1 MRTHIVE
8 AIWLND
14 AGLCSLEQLA
24 EYSGLT
30 RAELEDLVEMGEIA
44 PTSVDAEND
53 LYETHYIV
61 IARTARRLRDD
72 FELDGHGLAVALNL
86 LRRIRELEAELNA
99 IRAKLPQ

>member
-8 AIWLND
+8 AMWLND

-24 EYSGLT
+24 AYSGLT
-30 RAELEDLVEMGEIA
+30 HAELQDLVEMGEIA

-53 LYETHYIV
+53 LYQTHYIV

-72 FELDGHGLAVALNL
+72 FELDTHGLAVALNL
-86 LRRIRELEAELNA
+86 LRRIRDLEAQLTNA
-99 IRAKLPQ
+99 QAKLPQ